1 MSLELCY
8 ETEETLDLPYEEIAE
23 KVIAACL
30 AAEHCP
36 FAAEVSLSFVDD
48 AAIRNLN
55 REIGEEDKNP
65 DTGEVP
71 LGDIVINVGRVKSQA
86 AEYGHSETRELAF
99 LLAHSMLHLMG
110 YDHMEEEERLCMESR
125 QRDILDGLGY
135 RR

>member
-1 MSLELCY
+1 M
-8 ETEETLDLPYEEIAE
+8 
-23 KVIAACL
+23 
-30 AAEHCP
+30 
-36 FAAEVSLSFVDD
+36 
-48 AAIRNLN
+48 
-55 REIGEEDKNP
+55 
-65 DTGEVP
+65 
-71 LGDIVINVGRVKSQA
+71 KSQA